1 MDLRLANLA
10 CFTWF
15 ERFLSNLWGCEFSTL
30 KFRISS
36 TESNY
41 NMSFWNA
48 IEIPKGDKWDF
59 PKRVKV
65 SRLIF
70 SIILPSHRIRK
81 SVFYKTEADNSS
93 FIIFT
98 FFFLIAINL
107 EAVLEGFSD
116 CASLTSLIFTAL
128 WHVRD
133 SRLSIQAIYYFII
146 VDDENLQLQF
156 NNFQSFE
163 NWCVLEARSVMR
175 FPLIELNLCYF
186 FGIFDEIANL
196 RQRSIAMFVFW

>member
-1 MDLRLANLA
+1 MRLRIFNIKVLKREKNWDKIFLGFLRLKAIT
-10 CFTWF
+10 TWAF
-15 ERFLSNLWGCEFSTL
+15 EMQLRFLKGTNETFQREL
-30 KFRISS
+30 KYRGWYFQLFFLTIGYENPFFIKPKLKILRSS
-36 TESNY
+36 S
-41 NMSFWNA
+41 
-48 IEIPKGDKWDF
+48 
-59 PKRVKV
+59 
-65 SRLIF
+65 SR
-70 SIILPSHRIRK
+70 
-81 SVFYKTEADNSS
+81 
-93 FIIFT
+93 